1 MHKVTVTFVAWF
13 EEEKDAEAFADETD
27 LFADQLKAGSEDSL
41 HALVLAT
48 CDVEEEKAC
57 SCPACE
63 DARDAA
69 DEKDLDAFLR
79 EEP

>member
-1 MHKVTVTFVAWF
+1 MHKVTIVLHAWF

-27 LFADQLKAGSEDSL
+27 LFTDHLKAGSEDSL

-48 CDVEEEKAC
+48 CDVEEEKEC
-57 SCPACE
+57 NCPACE
-63 DARDAA
+63 DRRDEE
-69 DEKDLDAFLR
+69 DEKKFDEFLQ